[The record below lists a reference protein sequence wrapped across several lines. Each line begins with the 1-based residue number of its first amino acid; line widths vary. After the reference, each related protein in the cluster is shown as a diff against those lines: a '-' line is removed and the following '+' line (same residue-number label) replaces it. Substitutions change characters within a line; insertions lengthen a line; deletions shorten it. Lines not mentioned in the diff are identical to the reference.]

1 MPLFEYTGLS
11 IEGRVSGNI
20 IAGTARDAREELQKK
35 GVKVKEL
42 RKRKV
47 LNENIFW
54 KCISLLKVLMAQN
67 VSLVDALKIA
77 REQRDRK
84 LSYAFGQMLIGLQN
98 GSQFHEVLTD
108 LFPSV
113 SVNTI
118 AIIRIGAEK
127 NGLSLAIKSIVQQKE
142 NIDALNSE
150 IRKAIA
156 YPTFVMFFAL
166 LTLVVVFDTVLPEF
180 ANLVDTQN
188 LNWLQNVIISG
199 AGKGYSSL
207 LVGFWI
213 LIGLLF
219 IYWALSK
226 SKFFNLK
233 FYYLLNFVPGL
244 RALQISSSRRS
255 FLNALSL
262 ALGLKCSLSDS
273 VRLASVSIKNPLHLE
288 RIQKIPAQLTEGVLF
303 SDSLSEA
310 GLVSGMDLATIKLA
324 EQSNS
329 LAETTLALSAKLQ
342 RERLTRI
349 TLVSQFA
356 GPVAI
361 LVLGLVIFLVAY
373 VIITPIISL
382 QEAI

>member
-11 IEGRVSGNI
+11 IEGKVSGNI
-20 IAGTARDAREELQKK
+20 IAGTAREARAELQKK

-54 KCISLLKVLMAQN
+54 KCISLLKVLMTQN

-98 GSQFHEVLTD
+98 GLQFHEVLTD

-113 SVNTI
+113 SMNTI
-118 AIIRIGAEK
+118 AMLRIGAEK
-127 NGLSLAIKSIVQQKE
+127 NGLSLAIKSIVKQKE
-142 NIDALNSE
+142 NKDALNSE

-255 FLNALSL
+255 FLNAFSL
-262 ALGLKCSLSDS
+262 ALGLKCSLDDS

-288 RIQKIPAQLTEGVLF
+288 RVQKIPAQLTEGVLF

-349 TLVSQFA
+349 SLVSQFA

-373 VIITPIISL
+373 VIITPIISI

>member
-118 AIIRIGAEK
+118 AMIRIGAEK

>member
-20 IAGTARDAREELQKK
+20 IAGTARDARAELQKK

-98 GSQFHEVLTD
+98 GLQFHEVLVD

-118 AIIRIGAEK
+118 AMLRIGAEK

-142 NIDALNSE
+142 NKDALNSE

-226 SKFFNLK
+226 SKFFNRK

-255 FLNALSL
+255 FLNAFSL

-288 RIQKIPAQLTEGVLF
+288 RVQKIPAQLTEGVPF
-303 SDSLSEA
+303 SDALSEA

-329 LAETTLALSAKLQ
+329 LTETTLALSAKLQ

>member
-77 REQRDRK
+77 REQHDRK

-98 GSQFHEVLTD
+98 GLQFHEVLTD

-118 AIIRIGAEK
+118 AMLRIGAEK

-142 NIDALNSE
+142 NKDALNSE

-255 FLNALSL
+255 FLNAFSL

-288 RIQKIPAQLTEGVLF
+288 RVQKIPAQLREGVLF
-303 SDSLSEA
+303 SDALSEA

-349 TLVSQFA
+349 SLVSQFA

>member
-98 GSQFHEVLTD
+98 GLQFHEVLTD

-118 AIIRIGAEK
+118 AMLRIGAEK

-142 NIDALNSE
+142 NKDALNSE

-255 FLNALSL
+255 FLNAFSL

-288 RIQKIPAQLTEGVLF
+288 RVQKIPAQLREGVLF
-303 SDSLSEA
+303 SDALSEA

-349 TLVSQFA
+349 SLVSQFA

>member
-1 MPLFEYTGLS
+1 
-11 IEGRVSGNI
+11 
-20 IAGTARDAREELQKK
+20 
-35 GVKVKEL
+35 
-42 RKRKV
+42 
-47 LNENIFW
+47 
-54 KCISLLKVLMAQN
+54 MAQN

-77 REQRDRK
+77 IEQRDRK

-98 GSQFHEVLTD
+98 GLQFHEVLTD

-118 AIIRIGAEK
+118 AMIRIGAEK

-142 NIDALNSE
+142 NKDALNSE

-255 FLNALSL
+255 FLNAFSL

-288 RIQKIPAQLTEGVLF
+288 RVQKIPAQLTEGVLF
-303 SDSLSEA
+303 SDALSEA
-310 GLVSGMDLATIKLA
+310 GLLSGMDLATIKLA

-349 TLVSQFA
+349 SLVSQFA

>member
-118 AIIRIGAEK
+118 AMIRIGAEK

-342 RERLTRI
+342 QERLTRI

>member
-20 IAGTARDAREELQKK
+20 IAGTARDARAELQKK

-98 GSQFHEVLTD
+98 GLQFHEVLTD

-118 AIIRIGAEK
+118 AMLRIGAEK

-142 NIDALNSE
+142 NKDALNSE

-226 SKFFNLK
+226 SKFFNRK

-255 FLNALSL
+255 FLNAFSL

-288 RIQKIPAQLTEGVLF
+288 RVQKIPAQLTEGVLF
-303 SDSLSEA
+303 SDALSEA

-329 LAETTLALSAKLQ
+329 LAETTLALSARLQ

>member
-54 KCISLLKVLMAQN
+54 KCISLLKILMAQN

-98 GSQFHEVLTD
+98 GLQFHEVLTD

-118 AIIRIGAEK
+118 AMLRIGAEK
-127 NGLSLAIKSIVQQKE
+127 NGLSLAIKSVVQQKE
-142 NIDALNSE
+142 NKDALNSE

-255 FLNALSL
+255 FLNAFSL

-288 RIQKIPAQLTEGVLF
+288 RVQKIPAQLTEGVLF
-303 SDSLSEA
+303 SDALSEA

>member
-1 MPLFEYTGLS
+1 MPLFEYIGLS
-11 IEGRVSGNI
+11 IEGKVSGNI
-20 IAGTARDAREELQKK
+20 IAGTAREARAELQKK

-54 KCISLLKVLMAQN
+54 KCISLLNVLMTQN

-77 REQRDRK
+77 KEQRDSK

-98 GSQFHEVLTD
+98 GLQFHEVLTD

-113 SVNTI
+113 SMNTI
-118 AIIRIGAEK
+118 AMLRIGAEK
-127 NGLSLAIKSIVQQKE
+127 NGLSLAIKSIVKQKE
-142 NIDALNSE
+142 NKDALNSE

-188 LNWLQNVIISG
+188 LNWFQKVIISG

-255 FLNALSL
+255 FLNAFSL
-262 ALGLKCSLSDS
+262 ALGLKCSLDDS

-288 RIQKIPAQLTEGVLF
+288 RVQKIPAQLTEGVLF
-303 SDSLSEA
+303 SDALSEA

-349 TLVSQFA
+349 SLVSQFA
-356 GPVAI
+356 GPAAI

-373 VIITPIISL
+373 VIITPIISI

>member
-77 REQRDRK
+77 REQHDRK

-98 GSQFHEVLTD
+98 GLQFHEVLTD

-118 AIIRIGAEK
+118 AMLRIGAEK

-142 NIDALNSE
+142 NKDALNSE

-255 FLNALSL
+255 FLNAFSL

-288 RIQKIPAQLTEGVLF
+288 RVQKIPAQLTEGVLF
-303 SDSLSEA
+303 SDALSEA

-329 LAETTLALSAKLQ
+329 LTETTLALSAKLQ

>member
-1 MPLFEYTGLS
+1 MPLFEYNGLS
-11 IEGRVSGNI
+11 IEGKVSGNI
-20 IAGTARDAREELQKK
+20 IAGTARDARAELQKK

-54 KCISLLKVLMAQN
+54 KCISLLKVLMTQN

-98 GSQFHEVLTD
+98 GLQFHEVLTD

-118 AIIRIGAEK
+118 AMLRIGSEK

-142 NIDALNSE
+142 NNDALNSE

-188 LNWLQNVIISG
+188 LNWLQNVIILG

-226 SKFFNLK
+226 SKSFNLK

-255 FLNALSL
+255 FLNAFSL
-262 ALGLKCSLSDS
+262 ALGLKCGLSES

-288 RIQKIPAQLTEGVLF
+288 RVQKIPAQLTEGVLF
-303 SDSLSEA
+303 SDALSEA

-349 TLVSQFA
+349 SLVSQFA

>member
-11 IEGRVSGNI
+11 IEGKVSGNI
-20 IAGTARDAREELQKK
+20 IAGTARDARAELQKK

-54 KCISLLKVLMAQN
+54 KCISLLKVLMTQN

-98 GSQFHEVLTD
+98 GLQFHEVLTD

-113 SVNTI
+113 SMNTI
-118 AIIRIGAEK
+118 AMLRIGAEK

-142 NIDALNSE
+142 NKDALNSE

-180 ANLVDTQN
+180 ANLVDTHN

-288 RIQKIPAQLTEGVLF
+288 RVQKIPAQLTEGVLF

-349 TLVSQFA
+349 SLVSQFA

>member
-54 KCISLLKVLMAQN
+54 KCISLLKVLMTQN

-98 GSQFHEVLTD
+98 GLQFHEVLTD

-118 AIIRIGAEK
+118 AMLRIGAEK

-142 NIDALNSE
+142 NKDALNSE

-255 FLNALSL
+255 FLNAFSL

-288 RIQKIPAQLTEGVLF
+288 RVQKIPAQLREGVLF
-303 SDSLSEA
+303 SDALSEA

-349 TLVSQFA
+349 SLVSQFA

>member
-1 MPLFEYTGLS
+1 M
-11 IEGRVSGNI
+11 
-20 IAGTARDAREELQKK
+20 
-35 GVKVKEL
+35 
-42 RKRKV
+42 
-47 LNENIFW
+47 
-54 KCISLLKVLMAQN
+54 
-67 VSLVDALKIA
+67 DALKIA

-98 GSQFHEVLTD
+98 GLQFHEVLTD

-118 AIIRIGAEK
+118 AMLRIGAEK

-142 NIDALNSE
+142 NKDALNSE

-219 IYWALSK
+219 IYWVLSK

-255 FLNALSL
+255 FFNAFSL

-288 RIQKIPAQLTEGVLF
+288 RVQKIPAQLTEGVLF
-303 SDSLSEA
+303 SDALSEA

-329 LAETTLALSAKLQ
+329 LTETTLALSAKLQ

>member
-42 RKRKV
+42 RKRNV

-98 GSQFHEVLTD
+98 GLQFHEVLTD

-118 AIIRIGAEK
+118 AMLRIGAEK

-142 NIDALNSE
+142 NKDALNSE

-255 FLNALSL
+255 FLNAFSL

-288 RIQKIPAQLTEGVLF
+288 RVQKIPAQLTEGVLF
-303 SDSLSEA
+303 SDALSEA

>member
-54 KCISLLKVLMAQN
+54 KCISLLKVLMTQN

-98 GSQFHEVLTD
+98 GLQFHEVLTD

-118 AIIRIGAEK
+118 AMLRIGAEK

-255 FLNALSL
+255 FLNAFSL

-288 RIQKIPAQLTEGVLF
+288 RVQKIPAQLREGVLF
-303 SDSLSEA
+303 SDALSEA

-349 TLVSQFA
+349 SLVSQFA

>member
-67 VSLVDALKIA
+67 ISLVDALKIA

-98 GSQFHEVLTD
+98 GLQFHEVLTD

-118 AIIRIGAEK
+118 AMLRIGAEK

-142 NIDALNSE
+142 NKDALNSE

-255 FLNALSL
+255 FLNAFSL

-288 RIQKIPAQLTEGVLF
+288 RVQKIPAQLREGVLF
-303 SDSLSEA
+303 SDALSEA

-349 TLVSQFA
+349 SLVSQFA

>member
-98 GSQFHEVLTD
+98 GLQFHEVLTD

-118 AIIRIGAEK
+118 AMLRIGAEK

-142 NIDALNSE
+142 NKDALNSE

-288 RIQKIPAQLTEGVLF
+288 RVQKIPAQLREGVLF
-303 SDSLSEA
+303 SDALSEA

-349 TLVSQFA
+349 SLVSQFA

>member
-54 KCISLLKVLMAQN
+54 KCISLLKVLMTQN

-98 GSQFHEVLTD
+98 GLQFHEVLTD

-118 AIIRIGAEK
+118 AMLRIGAEK

-142 NIDALNSE
+142 NKDALNSE

-303 SDSLSEA
+303 SDALSEA

>member
-342 RERLTRI
+342 REQLTRI

>member
-11 IEGRVSGNI
+11 IEGKVSGNI
-20 IAGTARDAREELQKK
+20 SAGTARDARAELQKK

-54 KCISLLKVLMAQN
+54 KCISLLKVLMTQN

-98 GSQFHEVLTD
+98 GLQFHEVLTD

-113 SVNTI
+113 SMNTI
-118 AIIRIGAEK
+118 AMLRIGAEK

-142 NIDALNSE
+142 NKDALNSE

-180 ANLVDTQN
+180 ANLVDTHN

-233 FYYLLNFVPGL
+233 FYYILNFVPGL
-244 RALQISSSRRS
+244 RALQISCSRRS

-288 RIQKIPAQLTEGVLF
+288 RVQKIPAQLTEGVLF

-349 TLVSQFA
+349 SLVSQFA

>member
-98 GSQFHEVLTD
+98 GLQFHEVLTD

-118 AIIRIGAEK
+118 AMLRIGAEK

-142 NIDALNSE
+142 NKDALNSE

-255 FLNALSL
+255 FLNAFSL

-288 RIQKIPAQLTEGVLF
+288 RVQKIPAQLTEGVLF
-303 SDSLSEA
+303 SDALSEA

>member
-20 IAGTARDAREELQKK
+20 IAGTARDARAELQKK

-98 GSQFHEVLTD
+98 GLQFHEVLVD

-118 AIIRIGAEK
+118 AMLRIGAEK

-142 NIDALNSE
+142 NKDALNSE

-255 FLNALSL
+255 FLNAFSL

-288 RIQKIPAQLTEGVLF
+288 RVQKIPAQLTEGVLF
-303 SDSLSEA
+303 SDALSEA

>member
-11 IEGRVSGNI
+11 IEGKVSGNI
-20 IAGTARDAREELQKK
+20 IAGTARDARAELQKK

-54 KCISLLKVLMAQN
+54 KCICLLKVLMTQN

-98 GSQFHEVLTD
+98 GLQFHEVLTD

-118 AIIRIGAEK
+118 AMLRIGAEK

-142 NIDALNSE
+142 NKDALNSE

-180 ANLVDTQN
+180 ANLVDTQH

-233 FYYLLNFVPGL
+233 FYYLLNFVPAL

-255 FLNALSL
+255 FLNAFSL

-288 RIQKIPAQLTEGVLF
+288 RVQKIPAQLTEGVLF
-303 SDSLSEA
+303 SDALSEA

-349 TLVSQFA
+349 SLVSQFA

>member
-54 KCISLLKVLMAQN
+54 KCISLLKVLMTQN

-98 GSQFHEVLTD
+98 GLQFHEVLTD

-118 AIIRIGAEK
+118 AMLRIGAEK

-142 NIDALNSE
+142 NKDALNSE

-255 FLNALSL
+255 FLNAFSL

-288 RIQKIPAQLTEGVLF
+288 RVQKIPAQLREGVLF
-303 SDSLSEA
+303 SDALSEA

>member
-349 TLVSQFA
+349 SLVSQFA

>member
-11 IEGRVSGNI
+11 IEGKVSGNI
-20 IAGTARDAREELQKK
+20 IAGKARDARAELQKK

-54 KCISLLKVLMAQN
+54 KCISLLKVLMTQN

-98 GSQFHEVLTD
+98 GLQFHEVLTD

-118 AIIRIGAEK
+118 AMLRIGAEK

-142 NIDALNSE
+142 NKDALNSE

-188 LNWLQNVIISG
+188 LNWLQNVIILG

-255 FLNALSL
+255 FLNAFSL
-262 ALGLKCSLSDS
+262 ALGLKCGLSDS

-288 RIQKIPAQLTEGVLF
+288 RVQKIPAQLTEGVLF
-303 SDSLSEA
+303 SDALSEA

-349 TLVSQFA
+349 SLVSQFA

-361 LVLGLVIFLVAY
+361 LVLGLVVFLVAY

>member
-11 IEGRVSGNI
+11 IEGKVSGNI
-20 IAGTARDAREELQKK
+20 IAGTARDARAELQKK

-54 KCISLLKVLMAQN
+54 KCICLLKVLMTQN

-98 GSQFHEVLTD
+98 GLQFHEVLTD

-118 AIIRIGAEK
+118 AMLRIGAEK

-142 NIDALNSE
+142 NKDALNSE

-180 ANLVDTQN
+180 ANLVDTQH

-233 FYYLLNFVPGL
+233 FYYLLNFVPAL

-255 FLNALSL
+255 FLNAFSL

-288 RIQKIPAQLTEGVLF
+288 RVQKIPAQLKEGVLF
-303 SDSLSEA
+303 SDALSEA

-349 TLVSQFA
+349 SLVSQFA

>member
-118 AIIRIGAEK
+118 AMIRIGAEK

-329 LAETTLALSAKLQ
+329 LTETTLALSSKLQ

>member
-98 GSQFHEVLTD
+98 GLQFHEVLTD

-118 AIIRIGAEK
+118 AMLRIGAEK

-303 SDSLSEA
+303 SDSYR
-310 GLVSGMDLATIKLA
+310 KLA
-324 EQSNS
+324 LCLEW
-329 LAETTLALSAKLQ
+329 
-342 RERLTRI
+342 
-349 TLVSQFA
+349 
-356 GPVAI
+356 I
-361 LVLGLVIFLVAY
+361 LPL
-373 VIITPIISL
+373 
-382 QEAI
+382 

>member
-11 IEGRVSGNI
+11 IEGKVSGNI
-20 IAGTARDAREELQKK
+20 IAGTARDARAELQKK

-54 KCISLLKVLMAQN
+54 KCISLLKVLMTQN

-98 GSQFHEVLTD
+98 GLQFHEVLTD

-118 AIIRIGAEK
+118 AMLRIGAEK

-142 NIDALNSE
+142 NKDALNSE

-226 SKFFNLK
+226 SKFFNRK

-255 FLNALSL
+255 FLNAFSL

-288 RIQKIPAQLTEGVLF
+288 RVQKIPAQLTEGVLF
-303 SDSLSEA
+303 SDALSEA